1 MPVINYMATVLG
13 WSEQQRTE
21 YTRELDEE
29 LASAAQPAAN
39 ESPAQAPIPPNA
51 SKAKLSS

>member
-1 MPVINYMATVLG
+1 MINYMATVLG

-21 YTRELDEE
+21 YARELDEE